1 MKILN
6 LERTPGTLAVLT
18 LSVLL
23 AGCSFA
29 PAHQRPDV
37 NLPAQWSTMESQ
49 PRVSA
54 VSAAASVQW
63 QSFVTD
69 DTLRGLITQ
78 SLANNRNLRQTLL
91 DVEAARATY
100 RVERADRLPT
110 VGLQGDGT
118 RQRTPGDLSSTGN
131 SQVQST
137 YQSGIGLAAFELDLW
152 GRVRSLSDAA
162 LQEYLATEEAA
173 RSVQISLVSEVIQA
187 YVTRDGALHRL
198 SLTSSTL
205 KAREAGLTLM
215 KHRREAGAATALEYQ
230 DAVGLAA
237 QARAELS
244 RVEREVRQSS
254 HALGLLVGDAA
265 VALPDSPGT
274 STLLVQD
281 IAVGAPSELLTY
293 RPDIKAAEHRL
304 QARNASIGAARAAFF
319 PRISLTGL
327 FGSSSAE
334 LSDLFS
340 GGQRAW
346 SFMPQIYLP
355 IFDGGRNR
363 ANLDLATL
371 RRDSAVAAYEGTVQ
385 TAFRE
390 VADALAA
397 TDTLRHEEV
406 AREQLAQSGMESLR
420 LAEARWRGGV
430 DSQLRYLDA
439 QRSDFSNRL
448 SLIETATQRQIA
460 LATLFKVLGGGWP
473 QKVQE
478 TVTPGSAE
486 AAS

>member
-1 MKILN
+1 
-6 LERTPGTLAVLT
+6 
-18 LSVLL
+18 
-23 AGCSFA
+23 
-29 PAHQRPDV
+29 
-37 NLPAQWSTMESQ
+37 
-49 PRVSA
+49 
-54 VSAAASVQW
+54 
-63 QSFVTD
+63 
-69 DTLRGLITQ
+69 
-78 SLANNRNLRQTLL
+78 
-91 DVEAARATY
+91 
-100 RVERADRLPT
+100 
-110 VGLQGDGT
+110 
-118 RQRTPGDLSSTGN
+118 
-131 SQVQST
+131 
-137 YQSGIGLAAFELDLW
+137 
-152 GRVRSLSDAA
+152 
-162 LQEYLATEEAA
+162 
-173 RSVQISLVSEVIQA
+173 
-187 YVTRDGALHRL
+187 
-198 SLTSSTL
+198 
-205 KAREAGLTLM
+205 
-215 KHRREAGAATALEYQ
+215 
-230 DAVGLAA
+230 
-237 QARAELS
+237 
-244 RVEREVRQSS
+244 
-254 HALGLLVGDAA
+254 
-265 VALPDSPGT
+265 
-274 STLLVQD
+274 
-281 IAVGAPSELLTY
+281 GAPSELLTY

-439 QRSDFSNRL
+439 QRSDFSNRM

-473 QKVQE
+473 QQGQE
-478 TVTPGSAE
+478 TVTPSSAE

>member
-6 LERTPGTLAVLT
+6 LDRTPGTLAVLT

-37 NLPAQWSTMESQ
+37 NLPAQWSTTATQ
-49 PRVSA
+49 PNVPA
-54 VSAAASVQW
+54 VSAAASVAW

-110 VGLQGDGT
+110 VGLQADGT
-118 RQRTPGDLSSTGN
+118 RQRIPGDLSSTGN

-152 GRVRSLSDAA
+152 GRVRSLSNAA

-254 HALGLLVGDAA
+254 HALGLLVGDTA

-397 TDTLRHEEV
+397 TDTLRHEEE
-406 AREQLAQSGMESLR
+406 AREQLAQSGMASLG

-439 QRSDFSNRL
+439 QRSDFSNRM

-460 LATLFKVLGGGWP
+460 LATLFRVLGGGWP

-478 TVTPGSAE
+478 TVTAGSAE